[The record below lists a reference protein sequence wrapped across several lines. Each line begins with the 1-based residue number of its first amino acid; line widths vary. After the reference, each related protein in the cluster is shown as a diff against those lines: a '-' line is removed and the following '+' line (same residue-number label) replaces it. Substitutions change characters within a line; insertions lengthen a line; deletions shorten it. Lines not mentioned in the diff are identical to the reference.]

1 MRWATRRGCHTLA
14 GSAGALIAV
23 AGSSPRWLLA
33 YPLAAGAGLLA
44 SARLTTGVDY
54 HAESGAQACTWPSRT
69 LGSTPRPRRRHFKSA
84 RLAGRWRHGPRLTGQ
99 MPLPG

>member
-1 MRWATRRGCHTLA
+1 MRWAARRGCHTLA
-14 GSAGALIAV
+14 ESAGALIAV

-54 HAESGAQACTWPSRT
+54 HAESGAQASTWPSRT
-69 LGSTPRPRRRHFKSA
+69 LGSTPR
-84 RLAGRWRHGPRLTGQ
+84 LAGGISRARGSRGAGGTARD
-99 MPLPG
+99 